1 MTDKLDP
8 NFTPTPQGGNP
19 SNGVKRVNKLPLI
32 ILILLGSLV
41 TIAITYAALQRGKAQ
56 ESEHE
61 NVQGISDAQITE
73 NYVGGADDLLSKY
86 DKHGTISEKTE
97 KITPAVQPQSEPEP
111 MPLSTAQQSTPSQ
124 PQVASVSN
132 PPPPPPA
139 QKATDDRLSKRIAKL
154 QDRQLD
160 MFADAVVSNTSVPFE
175 TEESNSGKQSSNS
188 ENELM
193 TLAQVQELH
202 KKKTA
207 AMLQGYQQRNGTG
220 LGSSDTALLDAMMGT
235 ESDPNKQQDKT
246 RFIETERRF
255 GYSSEFRQA
264 PLSPFELKVGTVI
277 PAVLITE
284 INSDLPGLIKAQ
296 ISQDVRDTRTGKNVL
311 IPQGTEVIGSYD
323 SQVAMGQTRVLAG
336 WHRIQ
341 FPDGSTMEIGNM
353 GGTDM
358 KGQAGL
364 HDKVNNHY
372 WRIFGNATLLSLISA
387 GIQLS
392 QPQDDN
398 EDSLSRSEIVAAE
411 LGRQYGEVGTEMVRR
426 NMNIQPTLEIRSG
439 YKFTI
444 MVNKDLILEPYS
456 PYQPVNNY

>member
-1 MTDKLDP
+1 MNDKLDP
-8 NFTPTPQGGNP
+8 SFTPSPQGGSP
-19 SNGVKRVNKLPLI
+19 AKGVKRVNKLPL
-32 ILILLGSLV
+32 LILLILGALV
-41 TIAITYAALQRGKAQ
+41 TIAITYAALQRGKVVDAD
-56 ESEHE
+56 EEE
-61 NVQGISDAQITE
+61 NQGITDAQITE

-86 DKHGTISEKTE
+86 GTHGTIDEKRIAPESVETE
-97 KITPAVQPQSEPEP
+97 AVVQQPQP
-111 MPLSTAQQSTPSQ
+111 QQQQLQQ
-124 PQVASVSN
+124 PQVVAGVSS
-132 PPPPPPA
+132 PPPPPSTRV
-139 QKATDDRLSKRIAKL
+139 KDDRLSKRIAKL
-154 QDRQLD
+154 QERQLD

-175 TEESNSGKQSSNS
+175 TEESSTRKQGTQGSND
-188 ENELM
+188 LM
-193 TLAQVQELH
+193 SLAQVQDLH
-202 KKKTA
+202 KQKTA
-207 AMLQGYQQRNGTG
+207 EMLQNYQQTHGTG
-220 LGSSDTALLDAMMGT
+220 LGSADSSLIDAMMGGD
-235 ESDPNKQQDKT
+235 SDPNKQQEKA
-246 RFIETERRF
+246 RFVQTEKRF
-255 GYSSEFRQA
+255 GYSSEYRQA
-264 PLSPFELKVGTVI
+264 PLSPFELKVGTII

-296 ISQDVRDTRTGKNVL
+296 VSQDVRDTITGKHIL
-311 IPQGTEVIGSYD
+311 IPQGAEVIGSYD
-323 SQVAMGQTRVLAG
+323 SQVAMGQTRVLVG

-398 EDSLSRSEIVAAE
+398 SDSLSRSEIVAAE
-411 LGRQYGEVGTEMVRR
+411 MGRQYGEVGSEMVRR

-439 YKFTI
+439 YKFNV

-456 PYQPVNNY
+456 PYQPINNH